1 MNDIDPAR
9 AVREPARP
17 LSASELRTTFEKA
30 LDRDG
35 PSGQAPIVVV
45 PAQPPE
51 PPPAG
56 KALDINALMGLSDL
70 NFIEKAYIGLFG
82 RRPDEDGTRHYVSML
97 AAGSSRVAVLGE
109 LRYSAEG
116 RAFGAVVPGLRKR
129 FLVQRLYRLPLLGRL
144 VRTITGIVALPG
156 LMRDVTALAVDLRA
170 LRGQTELADRAIEFE
185 MKSRTG
191 YAERAIEREQEARR
205 DQAGRLDRLAGQLDA
220 EPWADPLL
228 SLAAEAEAQAA
239 RLQAREARQDA
250 RLDELGGSVGTFA
263 ELARTFTAMRRELGW
278 TEDGAA
284 LARELSDR
292 MTEHRNLAR
301 RAIASAEENRAGL
314 HDQERRLSLILGELR
329 GWIAHG
335 VEPGVESRVQD
346 QQDKLLDPLYL
357 AFEDRF
363 RGSRAD
369 IKQRQSVYLDLLREA
384 GAGQAGRP
392 IVDVGSGR
400 GELLELL
407 GEAGLDARGV
417 DLNGSM
423 VALCTTLGLD
433 CTLDDAVSYLGRL
446 EAGSLGAV
454 TGFHIIEHLPFPALV
469 ALLDASLQALAPGG
483 VVVFETPNPANL
495 LVASRWFHLDP
506 THRNPL
512 PGEMV
517 AMIAEARG
525 FVQVSIRELHPMPQR
540 FEAKDDVLAAQLD
553 AIFHGPQDYALI
565 ARKP

>member
-1 MNDIDPAR
+1 VNDIDPLR
-9 AVREPARP
+9 PLRDPARP
-17 LSASELRTTFEKA
+17 LSAGELRTTFEKV
-30 LDRDG
+30 LDRDA
-35 PSGQAPIVVV
+35 PAGQAPIVVA
-45 PAQPPE
+45 PARPPE
-51 PPPAG
+51 PPSAG
-56 KALDINALMGLSDL
+56 KVLDINGLMGLSDL
-70 NFIEKAYIGLFG
+70 NFIEKAYIGLLG
-82 RRPDEDGTRHYVSML
+82 RRPDEAGTRHYVSML

-144 VRTITGIVALPG
+144 VRTMTGIVALPG
-156 LMRDVTALAVDLRA
+156 LMRDVTALAADLRA

-205 DQAGRLDRLAGQLDA
+205 DQAGRLDHIAGQLDA

-228 SLAAEAEAQAA
+228 SLAAEGEAQAA
-239 RLQAREARQDA
+239 RQQAQDA
-250 RLDELGGSVGTFA
+250 RLDELDRTVGAFA
-263 ELARTFTAMRRELGW
+263 ELARTFMAMRREFGW

-335 VEPGVESRVQD
+335 VEPGSESQVQD
-346 QQDKLLDPLYL
+346 HQDQLLDPLYL

-369 IKQRQSVYLDLLREA
+369 IKQRQSVYLELLREA

-469 ALLDASLQALAPGG
+469 ALLDASLHALAPGG

-525 FVQVSIRELHPMPQR
+525 FVRVSIRELHPMPQR

-565 ARKP
+565 ARKA